1 MLKIYKYKKLD
12 LPWAGLLSITV
23 GEVGMCTLR
32 NVNQV
37 CRMWL
42 WKGFIHLSI
51 QFSFVQISV
60 IIVQRVEP
68 HVFSVP

>member
-1 MLKIYKYKKLD
+1 
-12 LPWAGLLSITV
+12 
-23 GEVGMCTLR
+23 MCTLR
-32 NVNQV
+32 NVNRV

-42 WKGFIHLSI
+42 WKGFIHLAI

-68 HVFSVP
+68 HMFSVPSSLHPKNEDDERSHL